1 MTVHGGLEFAD
12 APEQVLLPLAVAL
25 LECLV
30 APAMLGLYLRVAAA
44 VGCED
49 LARLPGFLG
58 GRLPVEF
65 LAGYPVDVGE
75 VPAPGGSGTP
85 GDLHL
90 AEVLEML
97 NGHLDR
103 GDAAGVDGVGD
114 LPVGP
119 LGQPVVIAEVG
130 QRDVDGPGGDVQ
142 AGTAVEGVPDHV
154 VRARGNG
161 RSLPLILLRRRWN
174 WGKLG

>member
-1 MTVHGGLEFAD
+1 MAEVTLRAGWPPPGCRGVRHGEGGVLPLAGGMTVYGGLEFAD

-75 VPAPGGSGTP
+75 VPAPGGSGAP

-90 AEVLEML
+90 AEELEML

-103 GDAAGVDGVGD
+103 GDAAGVDGVGY
-114 LPVGP
+114 LPVG
-119 LGQPVVIAEVG
+119 
-130 QRDVDGPGGDVQ
+130 
-142 AGTAVEGVPDHV
+142 
-154 VRARGNG
+154 
-161 RSLPLILLRRRWN
+161 RSDSPWSSLKWASAM
-174 WGKLG
+174 